1 MSENSWVLDSLN
13 WALDTW
19 NEKLYEIWQLLTE
32 SPETFRGGGVWQV
45 MLNVNGALKAISYG
59 LLVLFFAVGV
69 VKTCGSFV
77 DLKRPGQ
84 AVRLFVRFVLAKASV
99 DYGLDLMMALFRV
112 AQGIVSE
119 VITKSGVAGAGG
131 VILPAEI
138 AELVE
143 GLSFLES
150 LPLWIVALLGGLLIT
165 VLSFVMILTV
175 YARMFKL
182 MMYTAIAPVPLACFA
197 GEPTGSVGKSFLR
210 SYAGVCLE
218 GAVIALACI
227 IFSAMAASP
236 PSVDLGASA
245 VMAVWSYL
253 GELIFNLLLLVG
265 AVKMSDRMV
274 KEMMGL

>member
-1 MSENSWVLDSLN
+1 MNENDWVLDSLN

-69 VKTCGSFV
+69 VKTCGSFA

-99 DYGLDLMMALFRV
+99 DYDLNLMMAVFKI

-119 VITKSGVAGAGG
+119 VITRSGISGASGVM
-131 VILPAEI
+131 LPAEI
-138 AELVE
+138 VEMVE

-175 YARMFKL
+175 YAWCS
-182 MMYTAIAPVPLACFA
+182 CF
-197 GEPTGSVGKSFLR
+197 GTRYFV
-210 SYAGVCLE
+210 
-218 GAVIALACI
+218 
-227 IFSAMAASP
+227 
-236 PSVDLGASA
+236 
-245 VMAVWSYL
+245 
-253 GELIFNLLLLVG
+253 
-265 AVKMSDRMV
+265 
-274 KEMMGL
+274 

>member
-1 MSENSWVLDSLN
+1 MNEWVLDSLN

-32 SPETFRGGGVWQV
+32 SPETFRGGTVWRI
-45 MLNVNGALKAISYG
+45 MLNVNGALKAIGYG

-69 VKTCGSFV
+69 MKTCGSFA

-84 AVRLFVRFVLAKASV
+84 AIRLFVRFVLAKAAV
-99 DYGLDLMMALFRV
+99 DYGLDLMIAVFKV
-112 AQGIVSE
+112 AQGMVSD
-119 VITKSGVAGAGG
+119 ILTRSGVSGAGG
-131 VILPAEI
+131 VMLPAEI
-138 AELVE
+138 AEMLD

-150 LPLWIVALLGGLLIT
+150 LPLWIVSLLGGLLIV

-182 MMYTAIAPVPLACFA
+182 MMYTAIAPVPLSCFA

-218 GAVIALACI
+218 GAIIALACI

-236 PSVDLGASA
+236 PSVDTSASA
-245 VMAVWSYL
+245 VMAVWGYV

>member
-1 MSENSWVLDSLN
+1 MDSLN

-32 SPETFRGGGVWQV
+32 SPETFRGGTVWRI
-45 MLNVNGALKAISYG
+45 MLNVNGALKAIGYG

-69 VKTCGSFV
+69 MKTCGSFA

-84 AVRLFVRFVLAKASV
+84 AIRLFVRFVLAKAAV
-99 DYGLDLMMALFRV
+99 DYGLDLMIAVFKV
-112 AQGIVSE
+112 AQGMVSDI
-119 VITKSGVAGAGG
+119 ITRSGVSGAGG
-131 VILPAEI
+131 VMLPAEI
-138 AELVE
+138 AEMLD

-150 LPLWIVALLGGLLIT
+150 LPLWIVSLLGGLLIV

-182 MMYTAIAPVPLACFA
+182 MMYTAIAPVPLSCFA

-218 GAVIALACI
+218 GAIIALACI

-236 PSVDLGASA
+236 PSVDTSASA
-245 VMAVWSYL
+245 VMAVWGYV